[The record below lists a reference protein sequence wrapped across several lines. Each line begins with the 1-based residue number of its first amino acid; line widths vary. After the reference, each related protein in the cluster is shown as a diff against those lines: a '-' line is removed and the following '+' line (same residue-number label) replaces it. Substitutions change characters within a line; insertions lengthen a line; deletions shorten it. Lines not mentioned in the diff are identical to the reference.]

1 MRFRR
6 KICGEYQHYSPQQ
19 NKFRRS
25 YQRQKEVNKEII
37 LFVVIM

>member
-1 MRFRR
+1 MRFLRR
-6 KICGEYQHYSPQQ
+6 KCGEYLHYSPQR